1 MQIGPLLYQHSVL
14 QTTSQIMTPIYSRL
28 VMKHM
33 YCNMK
38 AVRNNLQTETP
49 VWIEITL
56 MIMIVDEFSSNNKAI
71 KNFLVGEESLL

>member
-1 MQIGPLLYQHSVL
+1 
-14 QTTSQIMTPIYSRL
+14 
-28 VMKHM
+28 MKHM

-56 MIMIVDEFSSNNKAI
+56 MIMIVDEFSSNNRAI